1 MMSLPELWRRIRARV
16 IRDPLPPEDVAAGW
30 ALGMFIGCS
39 VPFGLQLIVAVP
51 LAMMMRVSKIG
62 ATIRPF
68 LDDFAQITGVS
79 LKTAGFDYGSPRQSA
94 KKVVKKLRGRN
105 AVMLKNSGA
114 LCVGSSEDDAQAV
127 KLVTEKGCM
136 AYVAADLYGKE
147 DERINFAESLL
158 MRVIYKTKYSKKAET
173 NKKGN

>member
-62 ATIRPF
+62 ATLGTFITNPVTIFFIYPAQTYVVNRILFGGSLSFSRLMQTEWTWHAVRRLGAEAMASFF
-68 LDDFAQITGVS
+68 LGGLLLAIILTPVTYFAVRSFVVRNRRRKIQKARMLVS
-79 LKTAGFDYGSPRQSA
+79 R
-94 KKVVKKLRGRN
+94 
-105 AVMLKNSGA
+105 
-114 LCVGSSEDDAQAV
+114 
-127 KLVTEKGCM
+127 TEM
-136 AYVAADLYGKE
+136 
-147 DERINFAESLL
+147 S
-158 MRVIYKTKYSKKAET
+158 
-173 NKKGN
+173 